1 MQKTKNGRLIYSAS
15 DLVNYLLCPSV
26 TAYDI
31 QNLESP
37 LQKTPDDD
45 YVKIL
50 QQKGFEHENNYFEEL
65 SQNFPNV
72 VDIASSS
79 KNSNETALKDTR
91 KALESGMDIIFQAF
105 LKDEDRIGHID
116 FLRKVDKP
124 SVLGAYSY
132 EVIDTKLAKSAT
144 PKFIIQLCFYSD
156 LLQRF
161 QGELPE
167 NIHLKLGDGSYQS
180 FRLKEYYAYYSSV
193 LSRFKKFI
201 TKPDSHSP
209 EPCSHCVYCSW
220 RDLCNGKWRQEDH
233 LSQVANIGK
242 DQRKKLVQAG
252 VTTLQDLATAP
263 PDTKIPTLHANTFE
277 TLRKQASL
285 QLRKRKTLQNHYE
298 ILPVDPLSQRG
309 FNRLPEPAEGDLFFD
324 MEGDPLEE
332 GGLEYLFGLYYF
344 ETGMPVFKDFWAH
357 DRQQEKK
364 SFEQF
369 IDFIWDHLNKYP
381 LAHIYHYAHY
391 EESALKKLMSLH
403 GTREWQVDELLRHNK
418 LVDLYKVV
426 KEGIMISESG
436 YSIKNLETFYMEA
449 RQSEVVNAVGS
460 IIYYEKW
467 KLTGDNE
474 ALESIRKYNEDD
486 CRSTFLLYEWLLAIQ
501 PESARQLEESEM
513 GEIGGSGK
521 FQSVSDYEELL
532 ADMVAA
538 LTCNL
543 PEDRD
548 SWDKSDKLKKLT
560 SQLLDFYRRSDKPA
574 WWGIF
579 SRKDMSEA
587 ELIDDPECIGS
598 LEQVEQPY
606 SEGRSYV
613 YTYKFP
619 NQEFK
624 FQEGKGCTLAE
635 TGENISK
642 ISKLDSDQNI
652 ISLKSSVR
660 KAPLPA
666 RLSIGPTP
674 PINNNVLKIA
684 IFRFAQSVVNE
695 DHQNYKAVKDILSR
709 NDPEIIGKKPSAPI
723 IDKNK
728 DIIAETINAV
738 MNLNNSYLTIQGPP
752 GAGKTYMASRI
763 ILSLILDNKRIAV
776 SSNSHKAINNLLSAV
791 ESHANEQGVTING
804 SKKSSRGNEDSCLNG
819 SMIRDVYSNDDA
831 YGDIVGAT
839 AWYFARDENN
849 QTFDYLFI
857 DEAGQVSLANIV
869 AMGLSAK
876 NIILLG
882 DQMQLGQPIQGIHPG
897 NSGSSALDF
906 LMEGHSTVPE
916 NKGVFLPTTYRMHPD
931 VSSFIS
937 QVFYEDRLSAEIQN
951 IKQKLIL
958 QEGHNVHLS
967 ETGIRFIAADHD
979 GCSQSSPEEVKVVN
993 ELVSDLL
1000 RHSFRCKK
1008 GHIHRV
1014 TLENILVVAPYNMQ
1028 VNLLKKELPEGA
1040 RVGTVDKFQGQEA
1053 EVVIISMTTSSGE
1066 YLPRFIDFLFSRQR
1080 LNVAISRAR
1089 CLSIIIANPKLLEV
1103 PCKTVKQ
1110 MAMVNTLCQAY
1121 LDGTKS

>member
-1 MQKTKNGRLIYSAS
+1 MQKKNGRLIYAAS

-50 QQKGFEHENNYFEEL
+50 QEKGFEHENAYFKEL
-65 SQNFPNV
+65 SQSFSDV

-79 KNSNETALKDTR
+79 NNSYETALKNTH
-91 KALESGMDIIFQAF
+91 KALATGTNIIFQAF
-105 LKDEDRIGHID
+105 LKDDDRIGHID

-124 SVLGAYSY
+124 SALGNYSY

-156 LLQRF
+156 LLQLF
-161 QGELPE
+161 QGKMPE
-167 NIHLKLGDGSYQS
+167 NIHLKLGDSSYQS
-180 FRLKEYYAYYSSV
+180 FRLKEYYAYYLTV

-201 TKPDSHSP
+201 KKPDLHSP

-220 RDLCNGKWRQEDH
+220 RDLCNEKWQQEDH
-233 LSQVANIGK
+233 LSQVANIRTN
-242 DQRKKLVQAG
+242 QRKKLVQAG
-252 VTTLQDLATAP
+252 VTTLKNLALSSSA
-263 PDTKIPTLHANTFE
+263 TKIPKLHTNTFD
-277 TLRKQASL
+277 TLRKQATL
-285 QLRKRKTLQNHYE
+285 QLQKSETNKNYYE
-298 ILPVDPLSQRG
+298 ILPVEPLSHRA

-324 MEGDPLEE
+324 MEGNPLET

-344 ETGMPVFKDFWAH
+344 ENGMPVFKDFWAH

-364 SFEQF
+364 SFEKF
-369 IDFIWDHLNKYP
+369 INFIWDHLSKHP
-381 LAHIYHYAHY
+381 RAHIYHYAHY

-418 LVDLYKVV
+418 LIDLYKVV

-436 YSIKNLETFYMEA
+436 YSIKNLETFYMET
-449 RQSEVVNAVGS
+449 RQTNVVNAVGS
-460 IIYYEKW
+460 IIYYEQW
-467 KLTGDNE
+467 KLTGDKS

-486 CRSTFLLYEWLLAIQ
+486 CRSTFLLREWLLSIR
-501 PESARQLEESEM
+501 PESAIFFDEKLVDTKNSTV
-513 GEIGGSGK
+513 K
-521 FQSVSDYEELL
+521 FQTVSEYEEQL
-532 ADMVAA
+532 ASMVAA
-538 LTCNL
+538 LTSLL
-543 PEDRD
+543 PEDGDTRGNAER
-548 SWDKSDKLKKLT
+548 LIELT
-560 SQLLDFYRRSDKPA
+560 SQLLDFYRRSDKPT

-579 SRKDMSEA
+579 SRQDMSEE
-587 ELIDDPECIGS
+587 ELINNHECIGA
-598 LEQVEQPY
+598 LEQIEQPY

-619 NQEFK
+619 EQEFK

-635 TGENISK
+635 TGESISK
-642 ISKLDSDQNI
+642 IIKLDSDQNI
-652 ISLKSSVR
+652 ISLKFSTKKGS
-660 KAPLPA
+660 LPA
-666 RLSIGPTP
+666 RLSIGPAK
-674 PINNNVLKIA
+674 PINNNVLKSA
-684 IFRFAQSVVNE
+684 IFRFAQSMVSE

-709 NDPEIIGKKPSAPI
+709 NDPEINGKKTNAPI
-723 IDKNK
+723 INKNK
-728 DIIAETINAV
+728 DIITETINAV

-752 GAGKTYMASRI
+752 GAGKTYIASRI
-763 ILSLILDNKRIAV
+763 ILALIQSGKRVAV

-791 ESHANEQGVTING
+791 EIHAFEQGVTIIG
-804 SKKSSRGNEDSCLNG
+804 SKKSSSSSEDSCLNG
-819 SMIRDVYSNDDA
+819 SMLQDVYSNDDVS
-831 YGDIVGAT
+831 GDLVGAT

-849 QTFDYLFI
+849 QAFDYLFI

-882 DQMQLGQPIQGIHPG
+882 DQMQLGQPIQGTHPG
-897 NSGSSALDF
+897 KSGSSALDF
-906 LMEGHSTVPE
+906 LMEGLSTVPE
-916 NKGVFLPTTYRMHPD
+916 NKGVLLPTTYRMHPN
-931 VSSFIS
+931 VSRFIS
-937 QVFYEDRLSAEIQN
+937 QVFYEDRLSAEPQN
-951 IKQKLIL
+951 RKQGLIL
-958 QEGHNVHLS
+958 KGSYNEHLA
-967 ETGIRFIAADHD
+967 ETGIKFIAIEHD
-979 GCSQSSPEEVKVVN
+979 GCSQSSCEEATVIKG
-993 ELVSDLL
+993 LVSDLL
-1000 RHSFRCKK
+1000 QQSFRCKK
-1008 GHIHRV
+1008 GDVH
-1014 TLENILVVAPYNMQ
+1014 LMKLDNILVVAPYNMQ

-1053 EVVIISMTTSSGE
+1053 EVVIVSMTTSAGE

-1089 CLSIIIANPKLLEV
+1089 CLSIIVANPRLLEV

-1110 MAMVNTLCQAY
+1110 MAMVNTLCHAY
-1121 LDGTKS
+1121 HDGTKS

>member
-1 MQKTKNGRLIYSAS
+1 MQKKNGRLIYAAS

-31 QNLESP
+31 QNLESS

-50 QQKGFEHENNYFEEL
+50 QEKGFEHENAYFKEL
-65 SQNFPNV
+65 SQSFSDV

-79 KNSNETALKDTR
+79 NNSYETALKNTH
-91 KALESGMDIIFQAF
+91 KALATGTNIIFQAF
-105 LKDEDRIGHID
+105 LKDDDRIGHID

-124 SVLGAYSY
+124 SALGNYSY

-156 LLQRF
+156 LLQLI

-167 NIHLKLGDGSYQS
+167 NFHLKLGNGSYQS
-180 FRLKEYYAYYSSV
+180 FRLKEYYAYYLSV
-193 LSRFKKFI
+193 LSRFKRFI
-201 TKPDSHSP
+201 KNPDSHSP

-220 RDLCNGKWRQEDH
+220 RDLCNEKWQLEDH
-233 LSQVANIGK
+233 LSQVANIRT
-242 DQRKKLVQAG
+242 DQRKKLVLAG
-252 VTTLQDLATAP
+252 VTTLKKLALTSSA
-263 PDTKIPTLHANTFE
+263 TKIPKIHTKTFD
-277 TLRKQASL
+277 TLRKQAAL
-285 QLRKRKTLQNHYE
+285 QLQKRETDENYYE
-298 ILPVDPLSQRG
+298 ILPVEPLSHRA
-309 FNRLPEPAEGDLFFD
+309 FNRLPEPDQGDLFFD
-324 MEGDPLEE
+324 MEGNPLET

-344 ETGMPVFKDFWAH
+344 ENGMPVFKDFWAH
-357 DRQQEKK
+357 DRQQEKI
-364 SFEQF
+364 SFEKF
-369 IDFIWDHLNKYP
+369 IDFVWNHLSTHP
-381 LAHIYHYAHY
+381 RAHIYHYAHY

-418 LVDLYKVV
+418 LIDLYKVV
-426 KEGIMISESG
+426 KEGIMISEPG
-436 YSIKNLETFYMEA
+436 YSIKNLETFYMET
-449 RQSEVVNAVGS
+449 RQTDVVNAVGS
-460 IIYYEKW
+460 IIYYEQW
-467 KLTGDNE
+467 KLTGDKC

-486 CRSTFLLYEWLLAIQ
+486 CRSTFLLREWLLSIR
-501 PESARQLEESEM
+501 PESAIFFDEKLVDTKNSTV
-513 GEIGGSGK
+513 K
-521 FQSVSDYEELL
+521 FQTVSEYEEQL
-532 ADMVAA
+532 ASMVAA
-538 LTCNL
+538 LTSNL
-543 PEDRD
+543 PENRE
-548 SWDKSDKLKKLT
+548 SWDKSDELKELT

-579 SRKDMSEA
+579 YRKDMSEE
-587 ELIDDPECIGS
+587 ELIDDHECIGA
-598 LEQVEQPY
+598 LEQIEQPY
-606 SEGRSYV
+606 PEGRSYV

-619 NQEFK
+619 GQEFK

-642 ISKLDSDQNI
+642 IVKLDSDQNI
-652 ISLKSSVR
+652 ISLKSSTR
-660 KAPLPA
+660 KPPLPS
-666 RLSIGPTP
+666 RLSIGPNP
-674 PINNNVLKIA
+674 PINNNVLRSA
-684 IFRFAQSVVNE
+684 IFRCAQSVVNK
-695 DHQNYKAVKDILSR
+695 DQQNYKAVKDILSR
-709 NDPEIIGKKPSAPI
+709 NGPEINGKKPSAPI

-728 DIIAETINAV
+728 DIIAETIKAV

-763 ILSLILDNKRIAV
+763 ILALILSNKRIAV

-791 ESHANEQGVTING
+791 ESHAIEQGVTING
-804 SKKSSRGNEDSCLNG
+804 SKKSSRGNEDSYLNG

-839 AWYFARDENN
+839 AWFFAREENI

-869 AMGLSAK
+869 AMGLAAK

-882 DQMQLGQPIQGIHPG
+882 DQMQLGQPIQGTHPG
-897 NSGSSALDF
+897 KSGSSALDF
-906 LMEGHSTVPE
+906 LMDGHSTVPA

-931 VSSFIS
+931 VSHFIS
-937 QVFYEDRLSAEIQN
+937 QVFYEGRLSAEPQN
-951 IKQKLIL
+951 NKQRLIL
-958 QEGHNVHLS
+958 HDDCSEHLA
-967 ETGIRFIAADHD
+967 ETGIKFVVVDHD
-979 GCSQSSPEEVKVVN
+979 GCSQSSCEEAITIKG
-993 ELVSDLL
+993 LVSNLL
-1000 RHSFRCKK
+1000 QQSFCCKK
-1008 GHIHRV
+1008 GDTHQI

-1053 EVVIISMTTSSGE
+1053 EVVIVSMTTSSGE

-1089 CLSIIIANPKLLEV
+1089 CLSIIVANPRLLEV

-1110 MAMVNTLCQAY
+1110 MAMVNTLCHAY
-1121 LDGTKS
+1121 HDGTQS